1 MHATEKLDQEVAVT
15 MPVKFLSAIV
25 RALMD
30 GAELHQ
36 LHLATDDGEMDPREF
51 MTRAACIKCY
61 GEVFDLM
68 SEAMKQHLSEDD
80 VAVLRQVAEATVN
93 AEAEHKG
100 VMN

>member
-25 RALMD
+25 RSLMD

-36 LHLATDDGEMDPREF
+36 IILRSEPDLDPREV

-93 AEAEHKG
+93 AEVEHNG